1 MPSRLLSD
9 LAEPVRLAA
18 IKMQAR
24 SLGKLGKDPVTLLI
38 YCTLRDFDEQQELYD
53 IGRIVQKNKPILT
66 NCKPGQ
72 SLHNPDK
79 NGKSWAFDAVP
90 VVKGVCQWTNA
101 ALLIRMGK
109 AGEAVGLEW
118 AGRWMGSLRE
128 TAHFQIRRKI
138 YDR

>member
-1 MPSRLLSD
+1 MASRLLSD

-18 IKMQAR
+18 VAMLAK
-24 SLGKLGKDPVTLLI
+24 SLGKLNGKPVTLLI

-53 IGRIVQKNKPILT
+53 IGRIVQKDKAILT

-79 NGKSWAFDAVP
+79 NGKAWAFDAVP
-90 VVKGVCQWTNA
+90 VVNGVAQWTNQT
-101 ALLIRMGK
+101 LLTRMGV
-109 AGEAVGLEW
+109 AGEQSGLEW
-118 AGRWMGSLRE
+118 AGRWTGSLKE
-128 TAHFQIRRKI
+128 TAHFQIQEKI

>member
-18 IKMQAR
+18 VAMQGV
-24 SLGKLGKDPVTLLI
+24 SLGKLNSKPVTLLI
-38 YCTLRDFDEQQELYD
+38 YCTLRSFEEQQELYD

-66 NCKPGQ
+66 NCKPGL

-90 VVKGVCQWTNA
+90 VVNGVCQWTQA
-101 ALLIRMGK
+101 TLLERMGK
-109 AGEAVGLEW
+109 AGESVGLEW
-118 AGRWMGSLRE
+118 AGRWTGSLKE
-128 TAHFQIRRKI
+128 TAHFQIREKI